1 MIDEVKREDSK
12 RKRERERK
20 KKMNIIMTGHKGLIG
35 SFLQERLEREGHKI
49 VLGIDKV
56 EDREVGVL
64 DYLDLE
70 DEKVDMLVHCAA
82 LCKINK
88 IVDNPKVGFGNVDD
102 INTVME
108 FCRKNKIR
116 KVVYF
121 SSSRVLSR
129 EKNAYTAGKSYG
141 EEMCKAYRDCY
152 GIEYII
158 IRPST
163 VYGPVEDRTN
173 RLMNIFINNALDN
186 NDLVIYGDPKTKT
199 LDFTYVEDFVEGVML
214 AINNGEWNKA
224 YNISGESEVLVH
236 NLAKFII
243 KETNSRSR
251 IVVED
256 EEVAQP
262 QRVNLDIEEI
272 KKLGYRPKVSVGVG
286 VRRNIDFLKG
296 LRGGRDA

>member
-1 MIDEVKREDSK
+1 
-12 RKRERERK
+12 
-20 KKMNIIMTGHKGLIG
+20 MNIIMTGHKGLIG

-56 EDREVGVL
+56 EDREVGIL

-70 DEKVDMLVHCAA
+70 DEKVDMLIHCAA

-88 IVDNPKVGFGNVDD
+88 IVDNPKIGFGNVDD

-108 FCRKNKIR
+108 FCRKNKIK

-129 EKNAYTAGKSYG
+129 ERNAYTAGKSYG

-186 NDLVIYGDPKTKT
+186 KDLIIFGDPKTKT
-199 LDFTYVEDFVEGVML
+199 LDFTYVEDTVEGFV
-214 AINNGEWNKA
+214 
-224 YNISGESEVLVH
+224 NIVNCDQLIGG
-236 NLAKFII
+236 
-243 KETNSRSR
+243 T
-251 IVVED
+251 
-256 EEVAQP
+256 
-262 QRVNLDIEEI
+262 VNLGSGFEI
-272 KKLGYRPKVSVGVG
+272 SIKSIAETINSIAGNSAEKIKYTVTRPGDVMRLYADAS
-286 VRRNIDFLKG
+286 FLKSVTGWSPEISLMDG
-296 LRGGRDA
+296 LVKTVEWFKSRPEGGSALLSQEEDINWV